1 VCGCAV
7 PCSSFRCWPVGRCE
21 LGSYAS
27 VGGLMAMCW
36 AILFNVSV
44 ACVWLIYW
52 GDFEDFGEKSSHLK
66 SPMVS

>member
-1 VCGCAV
+1 
-7 PCSSFRCWPVGRCE
+7 
-21 LGSYAS
+21 
-27 VGGLMAMCW
+27 MAMCW
-36 AILFNVSV
+36 VILFNVSV